1 MSRDVL
7 TPVQRYVIGWSPA
20 VERVTDRRIYLSMP
34 FRAHLLAC
42 VDRGESPT
50 AVFREAGLDPKMIGY
65 KRVER
70 ATAHAR
76 RSRPV
81 RDWLERNGDMW
92 DGDSAPPLQSGVDPT
107 AGREDAV
114 DVFRI
119 LIAVSNRCTELQRRV
134 EMLSARLEAVERGSG
149 DVS

>member
-107 AGREDAV
+107 AGGEEV